1 MPFGKFT
8 LVFVDMEQLI
18 TQVNRA
24 SLPTDRRKL
33 METVSQAQKKVES
46 GQAARKLAQPCNV
59 WMCLRFT
66 SQFWDQLCVKEAI
79 FGWQLKSWF
88 LQKFWATFILKH
100 INVSSLV
107 GSTSQPNMGQ
117 STSSSSQNGP
127 SLGAVFVK
135 MFGNL

>member
-33 METVSQAQKKVES
+33 METVSQAQKKVEL

-59 WMCLRFT
+59 WMYLRFT
-66 SQFWDQLCVKEAI
+66 SQF
-79 FGWQLKSWF
+79 
-88 LQKFWATFILKH
+88 
-100 INVSSLV
+100 
-107 GSTSQPNMGQ
+107 
-117 STSSSSQNGP
+117 
-127 SLGAVFVK
+127 
-135 MFGNL
+135 

>member
-59 WMCLRFT
+59 
-66 SQFWDQLCVKEAI
+66 
-79 FGWQLKSWF
+79 
-88 LQKFWATFILKH
+88 
-100 INVSSLV
+100 
-107 GSTSQPNMGQ
+107 
-117 STSSSSQNGP
+117 
-127 SLGAVFVK
+127 
-135 MFGNL
+135 